1 MSRVRFPFYG
11 TVPLIPNLFTAAN
24 LVLGIRAIT
33 LVLRGEDH
41 YDHAA
46 ICIML
51 AMLCDVMD
59 GLAARLTNS
68 VSRFGV
74 EFDSLADLTSFGI
87 APAVMV
93 YRQALISYD
102 ASNWRGPA
110 HVGFLICAIYAGCAA
125 LRLARFNIRVADEH
139 TSFTGLP
146 SPAAAGVIAAYF
158 MLRESG
164 LLPLSVTN
172 ALSTWMLPLL
182 TAGLGILMISN
193 VRYPAPLKRAL
204 WRRQHF
210 IFFALATGVLALIVA
225 SRGATLFALFTGY
238 VVWGL
243 VWHLRTPQPTVGTPT
258 PAALDEKDEDH
269 A

>member
-1 MSRVRFPFYG
+1 MSKVRFPFYG
-11 TVPLIPNLFTAAN
+11 TVPILPNLFTAAN

-33 LVLRGEDH
+33 LVLRGENH

-46 ICIML
+46 LCIML

-59 GLAARLTNS
+59 GMAARLTNT

-102 ASNWRGPA
+102 SASWRGPA
-110 HVGFLICAIYAGCAA
+110 HIGFLICAVYTGCAA
-125 LRLARFNIRVADEH
+125 LRLARFNARVGDES
-139 TSFTGLP
+139 TAFMGLP
-146 SPAAAGVIAAYF
+146 TPAAAGVIAAYF
-158 MLRESG
+158 MLLESG
-164 LLPLSVTN
+164 LLPEAVAGFLSN
-172 ALSTWMLPLL
+172 WILPLV
-182 TAGLGILMISN
+182 TAALGILMVSSI
-193 VRYPAPLKRAL
+193 RYPAPVKREL

-210 IFFALATGVLALIVA
+210 VYFALAAGVLALIIA
-225 SRGATLFALFTGY
+225 SRGATLFALFSGY

-243 VWHLRTPQPTVGTPT
+243 VQHVRASQTAGAAP
-258 PAALDEKDEDH
+258 PAAGEFEEEED
-269 A
+269 